1 VKKDN
6 EKITVEKD
14 LDISRRNFLLGGAA
28 AIVGGV
34 LAGSIGGSL
43 IKPGTAHAAL
53 PGWLPPPPVT
63 TNPLNLHLV
72 RKFAYNHYFDA
83 GG

>member
-6 EKITVEKD
+6 KEITVEKD
-14 LDISRRNFLLGGAA
+14 LDLSRRNFLLGGAA

-43 IKPGTAHAAL
+43 IKPGTADAAVIGYL
-53 PGWLPPPPVT
+53 PVPT
-63 TNPLNLHLV
+63 TTLDPDRVKRN
-72 RKFAYNHYFDA
+72 AYCNYFDI